1 MATVINSLGI
11 ADVLEQLG
19 LDVRVQTSIDI
30 YPVAEPFSYSK
41 AIRHLEKG
49 RVVIFGCGTGSPFFS
64 TDTAATLRAAEIGA
78 EIIFKATNIDGVYD
92 SDPRSN
98 PNAKKYDNV
107 SFEEVLNKNL
117 QVMDSTAASMCRDNQ
132 IPILVFSI
140 KDPENIF
147 SAMNGEKIGTVV
159 K

>member
-1 MATVINSLGI
+1 MYS
-11 ADVLEQLG
+11 EFKE
-19 LDVRVQTSIDI
+19 SI
-30 YPVAEPFSYSK
+30 V
-41 AIRHLEKG
+41 
-49 RVVIFGCGTGSPFFS
+49 FF
-64 TDTAATLRAAEIGA
+64 